1 MNFMTKEKEK
11 NNTNLKSTILDEIK
25 SIEDNNLLQEISD
38 FLELKKQMKEMKK
51 EYGNNLYDTLN
62 DEKLKDKRLNEKNIY
77 LDLVKLLKKLTQE
90 RRKNTWIQEIDKN
103 KFDLNEP
110 AIKDLL
116 NKSLFVKEIWIE
128 KWIKNFVDQKI
139 RLWSHYTPMN
149 DREHFVVLTEDGKLK
164 YDLEIW
170 D

>member
-90 RRKNTWIQEIDKN
+90 RRKNT
-103 KFDLNEP
+103 
-110 AIKDLL
+110 
-116 NKSLFVKEIWIE
+116 
-128 KWIKNFVDQKI
+128 
-139 RLWSHYTPMN
+139 
-149 DREHFVVLTEDGKLK
+149 
-164 YDLEIW
+164 
-170 D
+170 